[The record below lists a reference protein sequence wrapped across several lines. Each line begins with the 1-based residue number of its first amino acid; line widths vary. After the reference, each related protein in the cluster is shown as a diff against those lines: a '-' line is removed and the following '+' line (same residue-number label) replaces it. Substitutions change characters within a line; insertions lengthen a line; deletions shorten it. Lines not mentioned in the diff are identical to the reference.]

1 MVSALTFPGR
11 IRHLAQRS
19 GQDVNTNR
27 NARVRQPAA
36 LCYKAAA
43 RALAGAL
50 KLAVVWSHMIQNDDA
65 FDVGIDDTFDF
76 LSQEYAELFEGSD
89 ATAFQHPL
97 WLDSLYRKLAPALA
111 AKPLVV
117 VVRRRQTGAL
127 AAVLP
132 LLRLRRG
139 PMRTIEFADLRVSDY
154 LAPVCTMATFA
165 DLLRDEAACRM
176 LRQLLRPFDLLRIP
190 KLLDARMPIETLLGA
205 PRRTS
210 MDTNAYATVLVAPF
224 EQWQINALGRSYQK
238 ELAKKWRQI
247 HKKGDLTFSCCDDS
261 SSIREAME
269 VMKKFR
275 GPRFHA
281 QGDGDLLQRFE
292 YFDFYSDVALR
303 GLGSFARL
311 YTLKMDGNV
320 IATALGLSHRGNLL
334 VIMTGFDI
342 DGYKSQSIGALTFER
357 VARDCI
363 ERGDQVLDFTIGDE
377 PYKKLFGG
385 QPTPMSSVTQ
395 SGSATGAIALLAL
408 KQAPW
413 IKHAAKRMAD
423 FRLPPIRTSTG
434 TR

>member
-1 MVSALTFPGR
+1 
-11 IRHLAQRS
+11 
-19 GQDVNTNR
+19 
-27 NARVRQPAA
+27 
-36 LCYKAAA
+36 
-43 RALAGAL
+43 
-50 KLAVVWSHMIQNDDA
+50 MIQNDDA
-65 FDVGIDDTFDF
+65 FDVCIDDTFDF
-76 LSQEYAELFEGSD
+76 LSREYAELFKGSD

-97 WLDSLYRKLAPALA
+97 WLDSLYRKLATAMA

-117 VVRRRQTGAL
+117 VVRRRAGGAL

-132 LLRLRRG
+132 LLRVRRG

-154 LAPVCTMATFA
+154 LAPVCTVKTFA
-165 DLLRDEAACRM
+165 DLLRDEAACRK
-176 LRQLLRPFDLLRIP
+176 LRQLLRPFDLLRVP

-205 PRRTS
+205 PHRVS
-210 MDTNAYATVLVAPF
+210 MDTNAYATVLTAPF
-224 EQWQINALGRSYQK
+224 EQWQINALGKSYQK

-247 HKKGDLTFSCCDDS
+247 HRKGNLTFSCCNDS

-269 VMKKFR
+269 TMKKFR

-281 QGDGDLLQRFE
+281 QGDGDLLQRPE

-303 GLGSFARL
+303 GLGSFSRL
-311 YTLKMDGNV
+311 YAMKMDGNV
-320 IATALGLSHRGNLL
+320 IATALGLSHRDSLL

-342 DGYKSQSIGALTFER
+342 EGYKSQSIGALTFES

-363 ERGDQVLDFTIGDE
+363 ARGDQVLDFTIGDE
-377 PYKKLFGG
+377 PYKKQFGG

-395 SGSATGAIALLAL
+395 SGSTAGAIALLAL

-413 IKHAAKRMAD
+413 IKQAAKRVAELRMS
-423 FRLPPIRTSTG
+423 PISTSTW